1 MYKKPTKRN
10 KINRQRNKNKSLKK
24 QKKGGNRS
32 FKNHSLAN
40 EFPDNLANEQNE
52 RILDRIRDDMQ
63 YCVVRISE
71 LELQKEILSQEI
83 TGLRE
88 SLSHDNDY
96 KTKLE
101 LYDEILRVY
110 EEKNKIHDE
119 MSKLYNYRTEF
130 SKILDILSNT
140 GEELT
145 PDGREMYID
154 RYKDLTMQLY
164 QPNT

>member
-1 MYKKPTKRN
+1 MV
-10 KINRQRNKNKSLKK
+10 
-24 QKKGGNRS
+24 
-32 FKNHSLAN
+32 FK
-40 EFPDNLANEQNE
+40 
-52 RILDRIRDDMQ
+52 
-63 YCVVRISE
+63 
-71 LELQKEILSQEI
+71 KEILSQEI
-83 TGLRE
+83 TGLEE

-110 EEKNKIHDE
+110 EEKNKIQDE
-119 MSKLYNYRTEF
+119 MIKLYNFRTEF

-164 QPNT
+164 QSNT

>member
-1 MYKKPTKRN
+1 MYKKTTKKN
-10 KINRQRNKNKSLKK
+10 KINRQRNKNKSLKNT
-24 QKKGGNRS
+24 KKGGNRS
-32 FKNHSLAN
+32 FKNDSLTN

-71 LELQKEILSQEI
+71 LELQIEILSQKI
-83 TGLRE
+83 KGLEE
-88 SLSHDNDY
+88 SLSHDNDN

-101 LYDEILRVY
+101 LLDEIITVY
-110 EEKNKIHDE
+110 KEKNKIQDE
-119 MSKLYNYRTEF
+119 MIKLYNYRIEF
-130 SKILDILSNT
+130 AKILDILSNT

-164 QPNT
+164 QSNT